1 MLQPFRVLTP
11 ANVEEASAELVRLGE
26 RATIYAGGAEL
37 ILLLRYGMVHA
48 DYLINIKGIDGLSEI
63 GWDGRT
69 VQIGATVTHRR
80 LETDSLIRERLP
92 LLADAESRI
101 ANIRV
106 RNQGTLGGN
115 LCFNDPHSDPGTTLL
130 LHEAE
135 VVLAR
140 KDGLAFDYKRI
151 AGGMLVQTPDE
162 SAADEGNFKVATE
175 RTPSLEE
182 LTDLLFAWRCVKHV
196 TSNAIVLAKGLATVG
211 VGPGQMSRVVAV
223 ETAVRKAGENARL
236 AVMASDAYFPFPDGI
251 EVAARAGV
259 TAIIQPGGSL
269 RDAMMIDT
277 ANKNHM
283 AMLFTGRR
291 HFKH

>member
-1 MLQPFRVLTP
+1 
-11 ANVEEASAELVRLGE
+11 LGE

-37 ILLLRYGMVHA
+37 ILLLRYGMVQA
-48 DYLINIKGIDGLSEI
+48 EYLVNIKGIDGLSEI

-115 LCFNDPHSDPGTTLL
+115 LCFNDPHSDPGTALL

-140 KDGLAFDYKRI
+140 KNGLRQIPLSDFLS
-151 AGGMLVQTPDE
+151 GMYSTGLEPGELLQKVFVSPLPVGW
-162 SAADEGNFKVATE
+162 SAAYLRVHRYQRPTLNVAVATK
-175 RTPSLEE
+175 LQ
-182 LTDLLFAWRCVKHV
+182 
-196 TSNAIVLAKGLATVG
+196 NGTV
-211 VGPGQMSRVVAV
+211 
-223 ETAVRKAGENARL
+223 EDARL
-236 AVMASDAYFPFPDGI
+236 AVGCIGPKPLRLSELEAKIRGEKLDHAKQIFVDSKRYLKDKLAPIDDLLGSADYKIYMAAVLLS
-251 EVAARAGV
+251 RSLSQAGRSN
-259 TAIIQPGGSL
+259 GKG
-269 RDAMMIDT
+269 
-277 ANKNHM
+277 
-283 AMLFTGRR
+283 
-291 HFKH
+291 

>member
-1 MLQPFRVLTP
+1 VLQPFRVLTP

-48 DYLINIKGIDGLSEI
+48 EYLINIKGIDGLSEI

-115 LCFNDPHSDPGTTLL
+115 LCFNDPHSDPGTALL

-140 KDGLAFDYKRI
+140 KDGLRQIPLSDFLS
-151 AGGMLVQTPDE
+151 GMYSTGLEPGELLQKVFVAPLPVGWG
-162 SAADEGNFKVATE
+162 AAY
-175 RTPSLEE
+175 L
-182 LTDLLFAWRCVKHV
+182 
-196 TSNAIVLAKGLATVG
+196 
-211 VGPGQMSRVVAV
+211 RVHRYQRPTLNVAV
-223 ETAVRKAGENARL
+223 AAKLQNGAVEDARL
-236 AVMASDAYFPFPDGI
+236 AVGCVGPKPLRLSELEAKIRGEKLDDAKRICADSKPYLKDKLAPIDDLLGSADYKIYMAAVLLS
-251 EVAARAGV
+251 RALSQ
-259 TAIIQPGGSL
+259 A
-269 RDAMMIDT
+269 
-277 ANKNHM
+277 
-283 AMLFTGRR
+283 GRSNG
-291 HFKH
+291 KG

>member
-1 MLQPFRVLTP
+1 VLQPFRVLTP

-48 DYLINIKGIDGLSEI
+48 EYLIDIKGIDGLSEI

-115 LCFNDPHSDPGTTLL
+115 LCFNDPHSDPGTALL

-140 KDGLAFDYKRI
+140 KDGLRQIPLSDFLS
-151 AGGMLVQTPDE
+151 GMYSTELEPGELLQKVFVAPLPVGWG
-162 SAADEGNFKVATE
+162 AAY
-175 RTPSLEE
+175 L
-182 LTDLLFAWRCVKHV
+182 
-196 TSNAIVLAKGLATVG
+196 
-211 VGPGQMSRVVAV
+211 RVHRYQRPTLNVAV
-223 ETAVRKAGENARL
+223 AAKLQNGAVEDARL
-236 AVMASDAYFPFPDGI
+236 AVGCVGPKPLRLSELEAKIRGEKLDGAKRICADSKQYLKDKLAPIDDLLGSADYKIYMAAVLLS
-251 EVAARAGV
+251 RALSQ
-259 TAIIQPGGSL
+259 A
-269 RDAMMIDT
+269 
-277 ANKNHM
+277 
-283 AMLFTGRR
+283 GRSNG
-291 HFKH
+291 KG